1 MWLWLEW
8 PPLCAVLVLID
19 VLVLLCLAALP
30 PGLRRRDSRR
40 AFLAATRIQRS
51 FRSYRKLM
59 YEDLEDMTISEQE
72 RLAHMKRHM
81 EVSAARTIQR
91 VARKRHERQLAKQA
105 KRRREEREQWKARI
119 RVRVFASEG
128 SHALSCHDLT
138 FVCCVCVLCVC
149 VCVCVCSTGVGH
161 EERAAER
168 TAEHRQHRAHQ
179 SKHPASRGRRQSG
192 VRGGFA
198 VLSSWCGRAAHH
210 SHHHAYSLQGRGTG
224 TVQAGQLARGPRQ
237 GAHSDRHAQGQ
248 GCSQVHVPHLPSAS
262 VSPPLLW
269 WRCRHGCRCRSC
281 GHSPPS
287 DARAQCRQQRPW
299 PASSAAQHQL
309 DGRGRCHRDR
319 RGGSCSGSSGGQ
331 VDAATAG
338 GGTA

>member
-149 VCVCVCSTGVGH
+149 VCVCVCVFHRSWT
-161 EERAAER
+161 RR
-168 TAEHRQHRAHQ
+168 T
-179 SKHPASRGRRQSG
+179 
-192 VRGGFA
+192 
-198 VLSSWCGRAAHH
+198 
-210 SHHHAYSLQGRGTG
+210 
-224 TVQAGQLARGPRQ
+224 
-237 GAHSDRHAQGQ
+237 
-248 GCSQVHVPHLPSAS
+248 
-262 VSPPLLW
+262 
-269 WRCRHGCRCRSC
+269 SC
-281 GHSPPS
+281 
-287 DARAQCRQQRPW
+287 
-299 PASSAAQHQL
+299 
-309 DGRGRCHRDR
+309 
-319 RGGSCSGSSGGQ
+319 
-331 VDAATAG
+331 
-338 GGTA
+338 